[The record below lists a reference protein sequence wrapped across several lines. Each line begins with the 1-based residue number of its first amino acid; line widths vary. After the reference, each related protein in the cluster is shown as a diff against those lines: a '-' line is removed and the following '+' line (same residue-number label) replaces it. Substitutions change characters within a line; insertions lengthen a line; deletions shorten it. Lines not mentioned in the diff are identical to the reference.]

1 MIFSTILTGGHMSE
15 RANPIDVEQ
24 TIKARLF
31 PASKTDL
38 IQFAEEKK
46 ASSQIISALRSIPD
60 RQYAS
65 ASDAARETYFEDS
78 DLPRGMDSC
87 DD

>member
-1 MIFSTILTGGHMSE
+1 MTQ

-24 TIKARLF
+24 VIKSRLF

-38 IQFAEEKK
+38 VKFAEEKK

-60 RQYAS
+60 RQYTS
-65 ASDAARETYFEDS
+65 ASDAARETYIEDS

>member
-1 MIFSTILTGGHMSE
+1 MTQ

-24 TIKARLF
+24 VIKSRLF

-38 IQFAEEKK
+38 ISFAEEKK
-46 ASSQIISALRSIPD
+46 ASSQIITALRGIPD

-65 ASDAARETYFEDS
+65 ASDAARETYLEDS
-78 DLPRGMDSC
+78 DLPSGMDSC

>member
-1 MIFSTILTGGHMSE
+1 MTQ

-24 TIKARLF
+24 AIKSRLF
-31 PASKTDL
+31 PATKND
-38 IQFAEEKK
+38 IIKFAEEKRV
-46 ASSQIISALRSIPD
+46 STQIITALKSIPD

-65 ASDAARETYFEDS
+65 ASDAARETYLEDS